1 MNIVTISRL
10 VGSYGD
16 IIAATVARKLG
27 LELLGRDQV
36 HDLAESCDPEFR
48 DACTAYENEHGPG
61 FFERIFFD
69 SPSYTSLFEALTYEA
84 ASRGNVVLVG
94 RGAQIVLRDVPG
106 VLKVRVVAPPD
117 VRTKRIMERYNFTRD
132 EAEDFVRSY
141 DHKRE
146 TLIRSIFRSDSNDW
160 ALYDLIVNTAHFN
173 SGAASEVVLDAL
185 AHLHRPADQEAVTER
200 LRNLAVARRIETII
214 RKKLTSSAAGNVVV
228 DMEPMG
234 VVTLSGKILD
244 KQGKMKAE
252 KMAAEYPGVAGVINN
267 LKVTELSFHY

>member
-69 SPSYTSLFEALTYEA
+69 SPSYTSLFQALTYEA

-94 RGAQIVLRDVPG
+94 RGAQIILRDVQG

-146 TLIRSIFRSDSNDW
+146 TLIRSIFHSDSNDW
-160 ALYDLIVNTAHFN
+160 ALYDVIVNTAHFT
-173 SGAASEVVLDAL
+173 SGAASEVVIHSL
-185 AHLHRPADQEAVTER
+185 AHLHRPADEEAVMER
-200 LRNLAVARRIETII
+200 LRNLAVAKRIETVI
-214 RKKLTSSAAGNVVV
+214 RRKLTSSAAGNVAV
-228 DMEPMG
+228 DMESG
-234 VVTLSGKILD
+234 GIVSISGKILD
-244 KQGKMKAE
+244 KQGKSKAE
-252 KMAAEYPGVAGVINN
+252 EMAKEYPGVTKVNN
-267 LKVTELSFHY
+267 DLKVTELSFHY

>member
-36 HDLAESCDPEFR
+36 HELAESCDPEFR

-69 SPSYTSLFEALTYEA
+69 SPSYTSLFQALTYEA
-84 ASRGNVVLVG
+84 ASRGKVVLVG

-146 TLIRSIFRSDSNDW
+146 TLIRSIFHSDSNDW
-160 ALYDLIVNTAHFN
+160 ALYDIIINTAHFT

-185 AHLHRPADQEAVTER
+185 ANLHRPADVEAVTEN
-200 LRNLAVARRIETII
+200 LRNLAVAKRIETII
-214 RKKLTSSAAGNVVV
+214 RKKLTSSAAGNVLV
-228 DMEPMG
+228 DMEPTG

-252 KMAAEYPGVAGVINN
+252 KMASDYPGVAEVVND

>member
-1 MNIVTISRL
+1 MNIVTVSRL

-16 IIAATVARKLG
+16 IIAATTARKLG

-69 SPSYTSLFEALTYEA
+69 SPSYTSLFQALTYEA
-84 ASRGNVVLVG
+84 ASRGKVVLVG
-94 RGAQIVLRDVPG
+94 RGCQIVLRDVPG

-160 ALYDLIVNTAHFN
+160 ALYDVIINTAHFT

-185 AHLHRPADQEAVTER
+185 AHLYRPSDEEAVLER
-200 LRNLAVARRIETII
+200 LRNLAVAKRIETLI

-228 DMEPMG
+228 EMESAG
-234 VVTLSGKILD
+234 VATLGGKILD
-244 KQGKMKAE
+244 KQGKVKAE
-252 KMAAEYPGVAGVINN
+252 RIAEEYPGVAKVINE

>member
-36 HDLAESCDPEFR
+36 HELAESCDPEFR

-69 SPSYTSLFEALTYEA
+69 SPSYTSLFQALTYEA
-84 ASRGNVVLVG
+84 ASRGKVVLVG

-117 VRTKRIMERYNFTRD
+117 VRTKRIMERYNFTRE
-132 EAEDFVRSY
+132 EAEDFVSSY

-146 TLIRSIFRSDSNDW
+146 TLIRSIFHSDSNDW
-160 ALYDLIVNTAHFN
+160 ALYDMIINTAHFT

-185 AHLHRPADQEAVTER
+185 ANLHRPADVEAVTEN
-200 LRNLAVARRIETII
+200 LRNLAVAKRIETII
-214 RKKLTSSAAGNVVV
+214 RKKLTSSAAGNVLVN
-228 DMEPMG
+228 MEPTG

-244 KQGKMKAE
+244 KKGKMKAE
-252 KMAAEYPGVAGVINN
+252 KMALEYPGVVEVVNE